1 MIRLIYTCLLVLAL
15 PFLLPGLYK
24 RKLGKPSV
32 GKRWKE
38 HFGVTPTLHN
48 PSHKPIIWVH
58 AVSVGE
64 VIAISPLMRKLSE
77 QHPNT
82 KLLITTTTATG
93 AQQAS
98 KLCDIVEHRYMPL
111 DFPFAV
117 KRFLKVIQPQQMI
130 IVETELWANTL
141 TCVSRLNIPITV
153 VNARLSEKSFQGY
166 KKIQPL
172 FNLIAPCLHKVICQH
187 EDDASRF
194 QKLGVPQ
201 SKISVSGS
209 IKYDISVLPEQFS
222 KAEELRRE
230 LGNKRPIWIAAST
243 HQGEDEK
250 LLTAHSRIL
259 ESLPSALLILV
270 PRHPERFNDVMNLAS
285 AKFNTVRRTEPSRVD
300 DNTQVY
306 LADTMGEMMVLLGSC
321 DVCFMGG
328 SLLGDKVGGHNLLEP
343 AALAKPTLIGPSYF
357 NFADITKQL
366 TSVGA
371 CKVVDSEQEIARVL
385 VELFLNPEEM
395 KMKGSAALDV
405 VERNQGALDCTLNE
419 IGKLK
424 I

>member
-15 PFLLPGLYK
+15 PFLLPGLHK
-24 RKLGKPSV
+24 SKLGKPSI

-38 HFGVTPTLHN
+38 HFGFTPVLHN
-48 PSHKPIIWVH
+48 PNNKPIIWVH

-64 VIAISPLMRKLSE
+64 VIAISPLIKKLSE
-77 QHPNT
+77 QQPDK

-98 KLCDIVEHRYMPL
+98 KLCDIAEHRYMPL
-111 DFPFAV
+111 DFPFAI
-117 KRFLKVIQPQQMI
+117 KRFLKVVQPQQMI
-130 IVETELWANTL
+130 IVETELWVNTL
-141 TCVSRLNIPITV
+141 TCVSGFNIPTTV

-166 KKIQPL
+166 KKVQPL
-172 FNLIAPCLHKVICQH
+172 FNLITPCLDSVICQH
-187 EDDASRF
+187 DDDAVRF

-201 SKISVSGS
+201 SKVSVSGS
-209 IKYDISVLPEQFS
+209 IKYDISVLPEQLS

-230 LGNKRPIWIAAST
+230 LGSTRPVWIAAST

-250 LLTAHSRIL
+250 LLAAHTRVL

-285 AKFNTVRRTEPSRVD
+285 AKFNTVRRTGESRVD
-300 DNTQVY
+300 ENTQVY

-343 AALAKPTLIGPSYF
+343 AALARPTLIGPSYF
-357 NFADITKQL
+357 NFTDITKQL
-366 TSVGA
+366 TSAGA
-371 CKVVDSEQEIARVL
+371 CKIVESEQEIVRAL
-385 VELFLNPEEM
+385 VELFLNPEDM
-395 KMKGSAALDV
+395 KMKGDTALDV
-405 VERNQGALDCTLNE
+405 VERNQGAINFTLNE
-419 IGKLK
+419 IGKLE